1 MSNEPVLTTVGLGK
15 RLGRRDVFSAVDLEV
30 WPGQVVGISGGNGS
44 GKSTLMRV
52 LSGTASA
59 TAGVLRTTTTPKAIV
74 PERFV
79 PPDHMTPLSYLVH
92 MGRLRGQRRA
102 HTEPRALALLDEL
115 GVANPRSSMLDELSK
130 GNAQKV
136 AIAQAFLSPVS
147 LCFLDEPNT
156 GLDDDTTVV
165 VNAMIERAVA
175 SGTAVILTEHELTR
189 TIRPDVQYR
198 LQDARL
204 TEVIPERAAPND
216 GARIALRPSGR
227 ASWDRLRAA
236 ATSVTLHRDE
246 DVHDDDVHDD
256 DVSFTVDD
264 GRVDEFL
271 RMALDDGWSVRAV
284 DTAPPRGGGR

>member
-1 MSNEPVLTTVGLGK
+1 MSHEPVLTAVGLGK

-30 WPGQVVGISGGNGS
+30 RPGQVVGISGGNGS

-59 TAGVLRTTTTPKAIV
+59 TAGVLRTTTAPKAIV

-79 PPDHMTPLSYLVH
+79 PPDHLTPLSYLVH
-92 MGRLRGQRRA
+92 MGRLRGQRRGQ
-102 HTEPRALALLDEL
+102 TEPRALALLDEL
-115 GVANPRSSMLDELSK
+115 GVANARSSMLDELSK

-175 SGTAVILTEHELTR
+175 SGTAIILTEHELTR

-204 TEVIPERAAPND
+204 TEVTPERASST
-216 GARIALRPSGR
+216 GAALITLRPSDR
-227 ASWDRLRAA
+227 TSWDRLRAVA
-236 ATSVTLHRDE
+236 ATVSLHRDE
-246 DVHDDDVHDD
+246 DVHDDDV
-256 DVSFTVDD
+256 SFTVEA
-264 GRVDEFL
+264 GRVDDFL
-271 RMALDDGWSVRAV
+271 RTALDDGWSVRAV
-284 DTAPPRGGGR
+284 GPVPPTGGRR

>member
-1 MSNEPVLTTVGLGK
+1 
-15 RLGRRDVFSAVDLEV
+15 
-30 WPGQVVGISGGNGS
+30 
-44 GKSTLMRV
+44 
-52 LSGTASA
+52 
-59 TAGVLRTTTTPKAIV
+59 
-74 PERFV
+74 
-79 PPDHMTPLSYLVH
+79 

-175 SGTAVILTEHELTR
+175 SGTAIILTEHELTR

-204 TEVIPERAAPND
+204 TEVTPERASST
-216 GARIALRPSGR
+216 GAALITLRPSDR
-227 ASWDRLRAA
+227 TSWDRLRAVA
-236 ATSVTLHRDE
+236 ATVSLHRDE
-246 DVHDDDVHDD
+246 DVHDDDV
-256 DVSFTVDD
+256 SFTVEA
-264 GRVDEFL
+264 GRVDDFL
-271 RMALDDGWSVRAV
+271 RTALDDGWSVRAV
-284 DTAPPRGGGR
+284 GPVPPTGGRR

>member
-1 MSNEPVLTTVGLGK
+1 VSHEPVLAAVGLGK
-15 RLGRRDVFSAVDLEV
+15 RLGRREVFSAVDLEV

-52 LSGTASA
+52 LSGTAHA
-59 TAGVLRTTTTPKAIV
+59 TAGVLRTTTAPKAIV

-115 GVANPRSSMLDELSK
+115 GVANARSSVLDELSK
-130 GNAQKV
+130 GNAQKL

-147 LCFLDEPNT
+147 VCFLDEPNT
-156 GLDDDTTVV
+156 GLDDDTTVI

-175 SGTAVILTEHELTR
+175 SGTAIILTEHELTR

-204 TEVIPERAAPND
+204 TEVTPERAVST
-216 GARIALRPSGR
+216 GAALITLRRSDR
-227 ASWDRLRAA
+227 SSLDRLRAA
-236 ATSVTLHRDE
+236 GATVSLHRDE
-246 DVHDDDVHDD
+246 NVHDD
-256 DVSFTVDD
+256 DVSFTVEA
-264 GRVDEFL
+264 GRVDDFL
-271 RMALDDGWSVRAV
+271 RTALDDGWSVRAV
-284 DTAPPRGGGR
+284 SPAPPEGGGR

>member
-15 RLGRRDVFSAVDLEV
+15 RLGRRDVFSAVDLVV

-59 TAGVLRTTTTPKAIV
+59 TAGVLRTTTAPKAIV

-216 GARIALRPSGR
+216 GARITLRPSGR

-271 RMALDDGWSVRAV
+271 RMALDDGWSVRDV

>member
-1 MSNEPVLTTVGLGK
+1 VSNEPVLTTVGLGK
-15 RLGRRDVFSAVDLEV
+15 RLGRRDVFSAVDLVV

-59 TAGVLRTTTTPKAIV
+59 TAGVLRTTTAPKAIV

-246 DVHDDDVHDD
+246 DVHDDDV
-256 DVSFTVDD
+256 SFTVDD

-271 RMALDDGWSVRAV
+271 RMALDDGWSVRDV

>member
-15 RLGRRDVFSAVDLEV
+15 RLGRRDVFSAVDLVV

-59 TAGVLRTTTTPKAIV
+59 TAGVLRTTTAPKAIV

-136 AIAQAFLSPVS
+136 AIAQAFLSPMS

-216 GARIALRPSGR
+216 GARITLRPSGR